1 MEKGLTS
8 RQRYWLEHIRAAMAG
23 GGTVAEYAK
32 QHGLSIAGLYN
43 AKSVLSR
50 LGALRQERG
59 EAATERFVTVRIKPS
74 RGEPMRCELKHG
86 SGWTLIVTE
95 LPSAAWLRALV
106 EHGDVA
112 P

>member
-1 MEKGLTS
+1 MVKELTS

-32 QHGLSIAGLYN
+32 QHGLSMAGLYN

-59 EAATERFVTVRIKPS
+59 IAADQFVAVRIEPS
-74 RGEPMRCELKHG
+74 RVEPMRCELKHA
-86 SGWTLIVTE
+86 SGWTLIVTG
-95 LPSAAWLRALV
+95 LPSPAWLRALV
-106 EHGDVA
+106 DRVDV
-112 P
+112 